1 MEDLKMEDLKMEKID
16 RPTDI
21 SENRSISLTK
31 KVFNV
36 IKSIDI
42 ALICILILTSML
54 YFYNLGEL
62 PFAPD
67 EARQNFIPYS
77 RSATNFQVHQFITSL
92 FLKKYGISEYYA
104 RMPTALMGILSVFLV
119 YIIARQLFN
128 RRMALLSSL
137 FVGINGYSLHFNRQ
151 INLDTPLVFFM
162 ILSIMFIVAW
172 RKTKSQW
179 YFYLSLISVILST
192 MSEVI
197 IIIPLAIAVFA
208 YLYAEKD

>member
-1 MEDLKMEDLKMEKID
+1 MENAEKA
-16 RPTDI
+16 P
-21 SENRSISLTK
+21 LTSK
-31 KVFNV
+31 IIGA
-36 IKSIDI
+36 IKNIDI
-42 ALICILILTSML
+42 ALICIMALTATL
-54 YFYNLGEL
+54 YMYNLGEL

-67 EARQNFIPYS
+67 EDTYTSQSEILAGNNEARQNFIPYS

-162 ILSIMFIVAW
+162 ILSIMFIVEW

-179 YFYLSLISVILST
+179 YFYLSLISVILRT
-192 MSEVI
+192 LAMLIV
-197 IIIPLAIAVFA
+197 IIPLAIAVFA